1 MDEIQE
7 LPERLKEKARIE
19 LNETDENKHDAISQL
34 RVSAT
39 PVLRVFRRVYTVGR
53 DKGGTS
59 VRCHVGPFT

>member
-34 RVSAT
+34 RVCVPFA
-39 PVLRVFRRVYTVGR
+39 LRV
-53 DKGGTS
+53 
-59 VRCHVGPFT
+59 CLL